1 MQFRIL
7 TLGDL
12 IGRSGRNVVRE
23 KLPALIA
30 EHSVDMVI
38 ANGENVSGGFGLT
51 ETNAKAI
58 LAAGIDVIT
67 SGNHIWN
74 RPETADFIGRY
85 PNILRPANY
94 PDTLPGKGR
103 FIFRHSEKGVKV
115 GVLNLLGRVF
125 MPPMESPFFKAD
137 AEISALREE
146 GADLIVVDF
155 HAEAT
160 AEKEALGLYLSDKVE
175 LVVGTPTHVQTSDEK
190 IIAGRTGYITDLG
203 RCGSF
208 FSVLGF
214 EAQQS
219 IRGFL
224 TDTQQRCEPGKEDLV
239 LEGLRADFDVEER
252 RCISLKRVRI

>member
-30 EHSVDMVI
+30 EQSVDMVV
-38 ANGENVSGGFGLT
+38 ANGENASGGFGLI
-51 ETNAKAI
+51 EANAKAV
-58 LAAGIDVIT
+58 LAAGVDVIT

-74 RPETADFIGRY
+74 RPETAGFIGRY

-94 PDTLPGKGR
+94 PDTLPGSGR
-103 FIFRHSEKGVKV
+103 FLFRHSGKGVKV

-125 MPPMESPFFKAD
+125 MPPMESPFFKAET
-137 AEISALREE
+137 EIAALREE

-160 AEKEALGLYLSDKVE
+160 AEKEALGIYLSDKVE
-175 LVVGTPTHVQTSDEK
+175 LVVGTHTHVQTSDEK
-190 IIAGRTGYITDLG
+190 IIAGRMGYISDLG

-208 FSVLGF
+208 VSVLGF
-214 EAQQS
+214 DAQQS
-219 IRGFL
+219 IHGFL
-224 TDTQQRCEPGKEDLV
+224 TDTQQRCDPCKDGLV
-239 LEGLRADFDVEER
+239 LEGLIADFDVETR
-252 RCISLKRVRI
+252 SCVSLKRIRI